1 MSSVDSRREFPPWA
15 AMVAAAAA
23 DTAAAI
29 LLLLLLEAG
38 GNVGERDRS
47 AIAELTLTMLPR
59 RPLPVVVAV
68 VAVES

>member
-1 MSSVDSRREFPPWA
+1 
-15 AMVAAAAA
+15 MVAAAAA
-23 DTAAAI
+23 DAAAATAI
-29 LLLLLLEAG
+29 LLLMPETG

-59 RPLPVVVAV
+59 RPLPVAVAV